1 MTLSRLGPSRR
12 DSITH
17 LANRSRDQKL
27 MLGAQVREGKPVER
41 RGGITRA
48 GLVIALT
55 LAGCGEE
62 AITAATGL
70 VEAAEATDNPHAL
83 SFALLAHGFP
93 FRDADPDRAREALR
107 RGLVIAR

>member
-17 LANRSRDQKL
+17 LSNRSRDQKL
-27 MLGAQVREGKPVER
+27 MLGAQVREGNPGR
-41 RGGITRA
+41 LGGITRA

-70 VEAAEATDNPHAL
+70 VEAAGAW
-83 SFALLAHGFP
+83 
-93 FRDADPDRAREALR
+93 
-107 RGLVIAR
+107 